1 MKNELLKMLLT
12 RFSDETLYAEN
23 GLALRYRLFT
33 GKGENLPLVLF
44 LHGMG
49 ERGHDNQAQI
59 LNNGGAHLW
68 AAEEIQ
74 QKHPCHIVAPQCPD
88 ALSWAAPGMPE
99 LLVQLVDRLC
109 ARLKADPMRLYVCGL
124 SMGGM
129 GAWNLAGRYP
139 GKFAAVMP
147 VCGGASIACAAKI
160 GRVPLR
166 AYHAA
171 DDPVVPPTGEMRP
184 PFPYGDAPLYGSRLA
199 VSEATRSGD
208 PFAEYIEYPA
218 GMIGEKW
225 GHPHASWEEAF
236 RDPQAISWMF
246 RQSRLDLYEI
256 SCPTPGVWEISDSLN
271 DSFYVVTG
279 RDRALVI
286 DTGMARGDVPALV
299 REITALPF
307 DLALTH
313 GHGDHSMHCA
323 RFDTVYLHRADR
335 EMLFSQRFEG
345 QPLPEE
351 SALRFV
357 EDGDVLDLGG
367 GVKIECVA
375 LPGHTPGSLLLVD
388 SFHKCVFTGD
398 AVGSGCGV
406 WMQVPTGS
414 PLSEYAGAI
423 RRALARLAQLGVNG
437 ESWRFL
443 GGHAAQRFQST
454 VSGFNPIAPDLMEDM
469 AILCDKLCAGEITG
483 VTEHVD
489 ARAARFG
496 DVRFACYGRA
506 EILYRTEQVK

>member
-74 QKHPCHIVAPQCPD
+74 QKYPCHIVAPQCPD
-88 ALSWAAPGMPE
+88 TLSWAAPGMPE
-99 LLVQLVDRLC
+99 LLAQLVDTLC
-109 ARLKADPMRLYVCGL
+109 AQLKADPMRLYVCGL

-271 DSFYVVTG
+271 DSFYVITG

-313 GHGDHSMHCA
+313 GHGDHSAAACVELTGGKAPDDFSVREFSVPHDHHGGA
-323 RFDTVYLHRADR
+323 RRGMNTIRQFCFGSLRVVHMGDTGCMPDGGTVA
-335 EMLFSQRFEG
+335 
-345 QPLPEE
+345 
-351 SALRFV
+351 ALRAC
-357 EDGDVLDLGG
+357 D
-367 GVKIECVA
+367 A
-375 LPGHTPGSLLLVD
+375 LLLP
-388 SFHKCVFTGD
+388 
-398 AVGSGCGV
+398 VGGYY
-406 WMQVPTGS
+406 T
-414 PLSEYAGAI
+414 
-423 RRALARLAQLGVNG
+423 
-437 ESWRFL
+437 
-443 GGHAAQRFQST
+443 
-454 VSGFNPIAPDLMEDM
+454 
-469 AILCDKLCAGEITG
+469 
-483 VTEHVD
+483 VD
-489 ARAARFG
+489 AEEAYAIAEKLAPSCIVPMHYRGKSFGFDEIGTLDAFTALFAAA
-496 DVRFACYGRA
+496 DVRFLETDTFALTAA
-506 EILYRTEQVK
+506 EPRGVIVPRLS